1 MQCNAMQC
9 TAMQCNVMQC
19 NARCHVVRP
28 MQWGLLVSKKDMG
41 KLPGLIYIYTGRQ
54 VAGNGTTQ
62 EPEQTTIKR
71 RGRQNPRTRQ
81 KNAEGTQEPPD

>member
-1 MQCNAMQC
+1 
-9 TAMQCNVMQC
+9 
-19 NARCHVVRP
+19 
-28 MQWGLLVSKKDMG
+28 MG
-41 KLPGLIYIYTGRQ
+41 IVGVQKGYGKTTWAYIYIYTGRQ